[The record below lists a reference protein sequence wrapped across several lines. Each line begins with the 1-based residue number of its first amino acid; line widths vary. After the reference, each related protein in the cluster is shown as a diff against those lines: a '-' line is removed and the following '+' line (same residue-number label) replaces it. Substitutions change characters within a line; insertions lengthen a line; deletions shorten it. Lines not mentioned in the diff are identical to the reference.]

1 MWGKMVRFGAT
12 FYING
17 AIWIMGAVRE
27 KSIYVGEYEHSVDG
41 KGRITIPSKW
51 RFKGDDREV
60 YLAMPNPG
68 GFLSVYPPR
77 MIERLE
83 EKISEVGMAEEDQD
97 ELMDLFAQSDSFG
110 CDKQGRINLSEAL
123 RAHASIKKEAFLVGN
138 FTSFSIW
145 CSERYRGRKPR
156 DLRSL
161 HKTIQSLKV

>member
-1 MWGKMVRFGAT
+1 
-12 FYING
+12 
-17 AIWIMGAVRE
+17 MGVIRE

-68 GFLSVYPPR
+68 SYLTVYPPR

-83 EKISEVGMAEEDQD
+83 ESISGIGMADEDGQD
-97 ELMDLFAQSDSFG
+97 LLMDLFAKSDSIG
-110 CDKQGRINLSEAL
+110 CDKQGRIILSESL
-123 RAHASIKKEAFLVGN
+123 RAHAGIKKEAVLVGN

-145 CSERYRGRKPR
+145 CSDQYRGRKPR

>member
-1 MWGKMVRFGAT
+1 
-12 FYING
+12 
-17 AIWIMGAVRE
+17 MGVARE

-41 KGRITIPSKW
+41 KGRITVPSKW

-60 YLAMPNPG
+60 YLVMPNPG
-68 GFLSVYPPR
+68 SYLTVYPPR
-77 MIERLE
+77 MIERFE
-83 EKISEVGMAEEDQD
+83 ESISDIGMADEDGQD
-97 ELMDLFAQSDSFG
+97 LLMDLFAKSDSIG
-110 CDKQGRINLSEAL
+110 CDKQGRIILSEGL
-123 RAHASIKKEAFLVGN
+123 RAHAGIKKEAILVGN